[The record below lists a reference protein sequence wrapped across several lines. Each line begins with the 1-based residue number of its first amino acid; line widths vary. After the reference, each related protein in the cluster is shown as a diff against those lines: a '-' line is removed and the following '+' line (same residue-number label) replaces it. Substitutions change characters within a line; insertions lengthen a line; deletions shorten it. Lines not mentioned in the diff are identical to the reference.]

1 MQKKK
6 ILKNTY
12 LSDLKEGQKCKV
24 LFLSDNLLVKH
35 HFLEMGI
42 VKNTI
47 IEVKKIAPFGSPF
60 IIHLRNY
67 NLCIRKNDIK
77 NIYVEIL

>member
-1 MQKKK
+1 MKFQKK
-6 ILKNTY
+6 IF

-24 LFLSDNLLVKH
+24 LGFNDDVFVKH

-42 VKNTI
+42 VKDAI
-47 IEVKKIAPFGSPF
+47 IEIKKIAPFGSPF

-77 NIYVEIL
+77 KICVEIL